1 MWEEI
6 LRTALSNGLW
16 AVLFCL
22 LLMYQLRDGR
32 TREGKYRDMIDT
44 LLQRL
49 ETLDTVAKD
58 VGETLTIVR
67 KREKPRIDTTA
78 NTTAKRMRTEEKV
91 DCV

>member
-6 LRTALSNGLW
+6 LQTALSNGLW

-32 TREGKYRDMIDT
+32 TREGKYRETIDT

-49 ETLDTVAKD
+49 EILDTVAKG
-58 VGETLTIVR
+58 VSETLTMLK
-67 KREKPRIDTTA
+67 KREPRRGIA
-78 NTTAKRMRTEEKV
+78 SAERTCTKESEV
-91 DCV
+91 SGV